1 MEISHP
7 RKKYSSFV
15 NHFSRVSPSTSHIS
29 EEHHDPNIHGFFCAQ
44 QKYPCAS
51 VQVPG
56 LKCKLSISSLKMLTL
71 EIQSSCVR
79 KDEHRAERAS

>member
-1 MEISHP
+1 MEISHS

-15 NHFSRVSPSTSHIS
+15 SHFSRVYPSTSHIS
-29 EEHHDPNIHGFFCAQ
+29 EEHNDPNIHDFFCSH
-44 QKYPCAS
+44 QKYPYAS

-56 LKCKLSISSLKMLTL
+56 LKCKFSILSLKMLTL
-71 EIQSSCVR
+71 EIQPSCVR